1 MLRYFDVPGFGEG
14 GTVAF
19 AAFSVL
25 GHVDA
30 LAATARQDY
39 CSHERNDDNSDMLF
53 HVLLTRLPFIYF
65 GCPKKNVKKEYTSAK
80 MRRLAESVE
89 MTETADALRHSAPET
104 EVYIVG
110 DAVTP
115 GNLGPAIKSAFT
127 AAVHI

>member
-89 MTETADALRHSAPET
+89 MTEAADANICGFIIINNELRISFFLQRDVEKKMM
-104 EVYIVG
+104 Y
-110 DAVTP
+110 
-115 GNLGPAIKSAFT
+115 FC
-127 AAVHI
+127 

>member
-89 MTETADALRHSAPET
+89 MTENADANICGFIIINNELRISFFLQRDVEKKMM
-104 EVYIVG
+104 Y
-110 DAVTP
+110 
-115 GNLGPAIKSAFT
+115 FC
-127 AAVHI
+127 

>member
-89 MTETADALRHSAPET
+89 MTETADANICGFIIINNELRISFFLQRDVEKKMM
-104 EVYIVG
+104 Y
-110 DAVTP
+110 
-115 GNLGPAIKSAFT
+115 FC
-127 AAVHI
+127 